1 MKIESVLQIT
11 EADEPL
17 VKYDMGHHGD
27 ARRPAVLLVIGGVLI
42 VCANPDALSDI
53 ADISQQ
59 AENAL
64 RDAQELDRVA
74 AEEMDAA
81 AEAADLDDT
90 LRELSAEA
98 HLRFV

>member
-11 EADEPL
+11 EDDEPL
-17 VKYDMGHHGD
+17 VKFDLGHHGD

-53 ADISQQ
+53 IDVSQQ

-64 RDAQELDRVA
+64 RRAQDDARVA
-74 AEEMDAA
+74 SEEMDAA
-81 AEAADLDDT
+81 AVAEDVAAQ
-90 LRELSAEA
+90 LS
-98 HLRFV
+98 VVS